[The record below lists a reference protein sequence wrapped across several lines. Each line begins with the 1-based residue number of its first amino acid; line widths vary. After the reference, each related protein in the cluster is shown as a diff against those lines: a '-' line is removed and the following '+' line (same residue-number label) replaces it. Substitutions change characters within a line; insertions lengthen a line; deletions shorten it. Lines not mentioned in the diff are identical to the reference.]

1 MTGLDW
7 LLLVIVA
14 LSAVIGL
21 FRGLIAIV
29 VSLVAWLLAGLA
41 AWLFGGE
48 LGRSLFG
55 DGTLDAGAPGWGEY
69 LGGYAIAFGVVWI
82 AVALLGWM
90 LRRLAH
96 SAGLS
101 GIDRL
106 SGFGL
111 GVVRGVFLACV
122 LLLMLGLTTVPTQ
135 PAWRESAGVAVLRP
149 AAEWM
154 RAALPVWMRG
164 RVDLEGRGASLQDD
178 VQAGAASIRDTLPAA
193 LPEALPLPLP
203 VQDAPEHDET
213 SPASTR
219 GSAPDGARI
228 D

>member
-1 MTGLDW
+1 MTGLDG

-14 LSAVIGL
+14 VSAVLGL
-21 FRGLIAIV
+21 FRGLIGIA
-29 VSLVAWLLAGLA
+29 VSLAAWLLAGLA
-41 AWLFGGE
+41 AYLFGGDV
-48 LGRSLFG
+48 GRSLFG
-55 DGTLDAGAPGWGEY
+55 DGAAGWGDY

-82 AVALLGWM
+82 AVALLGWV

-122 LLLMLGLTTVPTQ
+122 LLLMLGLTTVPTR
-135 PAWRESAGVAVLRP
+135 PVWRESAGVAALLPV
-149 AAEWM
+149 AAWM
-154 RAALPVWMRG
+154 RGALPDWMRQRVDLHGTGGSLQSTVQTGAARLDAALPH
-164 RVDLEGRGASLQDD
+164 A
-178 VQAGAASIRDTLPAA
+178 IT
-193 LPEALPLPLP
+193 EALPLPLP
-203 VQDAPEHDET
+203 EQDAPD
-213 SPASTR
+213 SPEISPDP
-219 GSAPDGARI
+219 APDGARA